1 MSKKEAVKKWWEK
14 NGTYITTAVGLTAL
28 ALVSIRFG
36 MKLSELK
43 TENGILFCEGSGY
56 LKFFNPETG
65 QQLTP
70 SEFCQLEIK

>member
-1 MSKKEAVKKWWEK
+1 MKMEAVKNWWKEH
-14 NGTYITTAVGLTAL
+14 
-28 ALVSIRFG
+28 
-36 MKLSELK
+36 EDLK
-43 TENGILFCEGSGY
+43 TFICVLGGLAMSYYLGCKLTSLKIDSGLRIVEREGY